1 MLEHIKEFFN
11 KDEPKLEY
19 KDFKHLS
26 KSFKKHTKYGG
37 GGGNNKTL
45 KKNKFYHT

>member
-1 MLEHIKEFFN
+1 MLEHIKEFFS

-37 GGGNNKTL
+37 GSNSNNKTL
-45 KKNKFYHT
+45 KKK